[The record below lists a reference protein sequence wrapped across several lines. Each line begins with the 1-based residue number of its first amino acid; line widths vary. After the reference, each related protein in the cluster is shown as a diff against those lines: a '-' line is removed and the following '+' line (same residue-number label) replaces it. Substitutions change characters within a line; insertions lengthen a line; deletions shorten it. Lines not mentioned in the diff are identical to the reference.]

1 VFIATSPI
9 HRKAKLKKDKAQV
22 LEAISSAVTL
32 AKSYVGDVEFSAEDA
47 TRTEWDFLREAF
59 ECAIASGASVI
70 NVPDTVGYSVPE
82 EYRSLV
88 AYLKANVPGAGGVMF
103 RPIAITIL
111 GLPCPTLW
119 PAF

>member
-1 VFIATSPI
+1 
-9 HRKAKLKKDKAQV
+9 
-22 LEAISSAVTL
+22 
-32 AKSYVGDVEFSAEDA
+32 VG
-47 TRTEWDFLREAF
+47 FLREAF